1 MINLNLWNDII
12 IYGATVSLVSFFL
25 VLVLTPRLI
34 KLLNVKGQV
43 VQDYHKSDRPSVPR
57 PAGPAMAIG
66 IGIAEI
72 ALYVFTGDVR
82 VLAIL
87 LTSMIAFVIGLIDDK
102 KVMPGWFKP
111 VALIAAALPLIA
123 VGAHDNYL
131 NLIFGTAYIPLLYIP
146 LIIIILPIVG
156 NTINSIDVLNGAV
169 SGFII
174 IASIPLLISTALFAD
189 NVIFIAALPL
199 VFVSLAFYKYH
210 KYPSKIF
217 PGDSGTLLLGAL
229 YGAIAIA
236 GNSEIIGVIALLP
249 AVMNSFLFLSS
260 VKKVVEHRQVKS
272 RPTVLT
278 NDFKLAASTDRN
290 APVTLLRLILTGGPL
305 PEPKIVHQ
313 IFILAAF
320 SSVLSFVSILM
331 QYFFQGLY

>member
-1 MINLNLWNDII
+1 MLNLNLWNDII

-34 KLLNVKGQV
+34 KLLIVKGQV

-72 ALYVFTGDVR
+72 ALYVFTGDLR

-123 VGAHDNYL
+123 MGAHDNYL

-199 VFVSLAFYKYH
+199 VFVTLAFYKYH

-229 YGAIAIA
+229 
-236 GNSEIIGVIALLP
+236 
-249 AVMNSFLFLSS
+249 
-260 VKKVVEHRQVKS
+260 
-272 RPTVLT
+272 
-278 NDFKLAASTDRN
+278 
-290 APVTLLRLILTGGPL
+290 
-305 PEPKIVHQ
+305 
-313 IFILAAF
+313 
-320 SSVLSFVSILM
+320 
-331 QYFFQGLY
+331 